1 VTGEPIKL
9 LLDEHIWEGLT
20 EALTQRGYD
29 VIHISNTEQ
38 RGIDDEPVLT
48 FATTQG
54 RAVLTYN
61 ARHFVPL
68 VRLWYEAGRVHAGV
82 VLSTH
87 LSPGELLRQVERL
100 LATLSAD
107 ELKNTVRWL
116 QEFKANS

>member
-1 VTGEPIKL
+1 MTNEPIKL
-9 LLDEHIWEGLT
+9 LLDEHVWEGLA

-29 VIHISNTEQ
+29 VVHISNTGQ
-38 RGIDDEPVLT
+38 RGMDDEPLLAL
-48 FATTQG
+48 ATTQG

-82 VLSTH
+82 LLSTQ
-87 LSPGELLRQVERL
+87 LPPGELLRQVERL
-100 LATLSAD
+100 LATLSAG

-116 QEFKANS
+116 QEFKAES